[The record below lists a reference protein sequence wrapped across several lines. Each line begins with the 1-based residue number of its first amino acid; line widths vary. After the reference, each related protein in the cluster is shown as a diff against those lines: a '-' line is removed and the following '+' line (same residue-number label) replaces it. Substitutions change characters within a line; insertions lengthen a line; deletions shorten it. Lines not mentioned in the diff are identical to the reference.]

1 MKHFGNQ
8 QKVLSKRG
16 RRVSVEKDLIDY
28 WGNSIAKTINMTA
41 FNFSMVFAMDNAT
54 IEYPPAVVDLRKIN
68 FKKLFGIENLR
79 KHELAIRL
87 EHPIDIKT
95 QIKDFI
101 EWSRP

>member
-1 MKHFGNQ
+1 M
-8 QKVLSKRG
+8 SA
-16 RRVSVEKDLIDY
+16 EKDLIDH
-28 WGNSIAKTINMTA
+28 WAHSTAKTINMAA
-41 FNFSMVFAMDNAT
+41 FNFAMAFAMDNAT
-54 IEYPPAVVDLRKIN
+54 IEHPAVVDLRKIN

>member
-1 MKHFGNQ
+1 M
-8 QKVLSKRG
+8 
-16 RRVSVEKDLIDY
+16 SVEEDLIDH
-28 WGNSIAKTINMTA
+28 WVNSTAKTINMAA
-41 FNFSMVFAMDNAT
+41 FNFAMAFAMDNAT
-54 IEYPPAVVDLRKIN
+54 IEHPAVVDLRKIN

-87 EHPIDIKT
+87 EHPIDVKT

>member
-1 MKHFGNQ
+1 MSG
-8 QKVLSKRG
+8 
-16 RRVSVEKDLIDY
+16 EKDLIDH
-28 WGNSIAKTINMTA
+28 WAHSTAETINMAA
-41 FNFSMVFAMDNAT
+41 FNFAMAFAMDNAT
-54 IEYPPAVVDLRKIN
+54 IEHPTVVDLRKID
-68 FKKLFGIENLR
+68 FKKLLGIENLR

>member
-28 WGNSIAKTINMTA
+28 WGNSTAKTINMAA
-41 FNFSMVFAMDNAT
+41 FNFAMVFAMDNAT
-54 IEYPPAVVDLRKIN
+54 IEYPSVVDLRKIN

-95 QIKDFI
+95 QIKNFI

>member
-1 MKHFGNQ
+1 M
-8 QKVLSKRG
+8 SA
-16 RRVSVEKDLIDY
+16 EKDLIDH
-28 WGNSIAKTINMTA
+28 WAHSTAKTINMAA
-41 FNFSMVFAMDNAT
+41 FNFAMVFAMDNAT
-54 IEYPPAVVDLRKIN
+54 IEHPAVVDLRKID
-68 FKKLFGIENLR
+68 FKKLLGIENLR

>member
-1 MKHFGNQ
+1 M
-8 QKVLSKRG
+8 SA
-16 RRVSVEKDLIDY
+16 EKDLIDH
-28 WGNSIAKTINMTA
+28 WAHSTAETINMAA
-41 FNFSMVFAMDNAT
+41 FNFAMAFAMDNAT
-54 IEYPPAVVDLRKIN
+54 IIYPAIVDLRKIN